1 MRHLK
6 SVLLAAA
13 MLVPVGATAQEL
25 TTVNVI
31 MPLPRSANFYPLIT
45 GEALGYFAEEGVQ
58 VNLLPSSTSIPYV
71 AFVQNGQSDLS
82 MLDHSEVINAA
93 AAGAE
98 IAVVYEVM
106 QNAPEGIAVL
116 EDSPVQSLADL
127 KGTTVGLV
135 SDRDR
140 NTLAIALGTVGLSID
155 DVNTVVVGEGGPV
168 QANALQSGSVS
179 AISGAVPD
187 WLALQASGMKIRMI
201 TPDEISK
208 VPANNFVIN
217 TNRIDELRE
226 PIQGFLRA
234 WSKGIHVAKVD
245 PDVTA
250 AMAKA
255 AVPEEWENDVFGRQ
269 FLDASIPM
277 NISITEKYGDPQP
290 QAWAEIQPRMLAVG
304 AIEQEI
310 DPSKFLNDSFI
321 DYANDWSR
329 EEVEAE
335 VKAWKEANMK

>member
-1 MRHLK
+1 MNRVKILA
-6 SVLLAAA
+6 LAATL
-13 MLVPVGATAQEL
+13 LVPFGATAQEL

-31 MPLPRSANFYPLIT
+31 MPLPRSANFFPLIT
-45 GEALGYFAEEGVQ
+45 GEALGYFAEEGVE

-93 AAGAE
+93 AADAN
-98 IAVVYEVM
+98 IAVVFEVM
-106 QNAPEGIAVL
+106 QNAPEGLAVL
-116 EDSPVQSLADL
+116 ADSQYQKVEDL

-155 DVNTVVVGEGGPV
+155 DVSTVVVGEGGPV
-168 QANALQSGSVS
+168 QANALSSGSVS

-187 WLALQASGMKIRMI
+187 WLALQAHGMKIRMI
-201 TPDEISK
+201 TPEDVTR

-217 TNRIDELRE
+217 VDR
-226 PIQGFLRA
+226 
-234 WSKGIHVAKVD
+234 VD
-245 PDVTA
+245 PDATA

-277 NISITEKYGDPQP
+277 NVSLTENYGDIQTKV
-290 QAWAEIQPRMLAVG
+290 WADIQPRMLAVG

-310 DPSKFLNDSFI
+310 DPSKFLNNSFI
-321 DYANDWSR
+321 AYANDWSR
-329 EEVEAE
+329 DEVAAE
-335 VKAWKEANMK
+335 VKAWRDANMK